1 MDMDGTWFMKKVIVT
16 TILNGKLMV
25 GYFVFTMS
33 SKKKKMKAFLG
44 TYYLLYH
51 KFIIN
56 KFSYLKLMDFLK
68 VYFWLKYFKSF
79 GYDI

>member
-1 MDMDGTWFMKKVIVT
+1 MVYEEGYRDDDFKWKTDGRLFCFH
-16 TILNGKLMV
+16 
-25 GYFVFTMS
+25 YVF
-33 SKKKKMKAFLG
+33 KKKKMKAFLG

-56 KFSYLKLMDFLK
+56 KFSYLKLMDLLK